1 MEFRIFNGTL
11 NENIIQTYL
20 VIIDHILQ
28 NIGEKTEKIDP
39 YYDKNGEYYLNSNYV
54 KKMF

>member
-39 YYDKNGEYYLNSNYV
+39 YYDKMVSII
-54 KKMF
+54 